1 MMQKFATLLLF
12 AFALLHAHAQTVVCI
27 EQVTNEMAFF
37 SDASGTAVAPD
48 FSLTCPIADF
58 TNVVEREL
66 NACTLEQIIV
76 DASSSALSPGDAERL
91 IIDVETTW
99 KKLCGQVFQYG
110 ILLRRRRELVPPS
123 ARAEILSA
131 LQQVAQEGCPT
142 GLCDNNVVDPD
153 FAFSNSDFTS
163 LSTYIVPFSP
173 LSPGSPFFDLPTN
186 VFDPPYAG
194 TWEITLY
201 SFNETNGLLVD
212 GVAVDFKGECCNGS
226 TDIPGC
232 TYSEACNFNSAATV
246 DDGSCLYPA
255 DFGWCNCQGN
265 TLDACGTCG
274 GQGIQGCTDET
285 ACNYNPAANCP
296 GDNCEYLSCLVF
308 GCTQLSACNY
318 DPDANADNGTCEF
331 ASCVP
336 CLTTAVIDSVNLS
349 GGQAGESPI
358 QFVASGSAES
368 VDIVL
373 TFANVTNDASWAA
386 DAAVLIQPPGQPCY
400 VLGGFDTDS
409 NCVSVG
415 LYNEVWPTWSTSVS
429 GTYTA
434 QVALDGFNIFGDGL
448 WSINILNGWS
458 GSAGAIYGATV
469 TLNGLCPPDDDDIIA
484 GCTEP
489 LACNYNPFAME
500 DDGSCYPCGCTY
512 PEACN
517 YNPDALEDDGSC
529 LYP

>member
-1 MMQKFATLLLF
+1 M
-12 AFALLHAHAQTVVCI
+12 
-27 EQVTNEMAFF
+27 
-37 SDASGTAVAPD
+37 
-48 FSLTCPIADF
+48 
-58 TNVVEREL
+58 
-66 NACTLEQIIV
+66 
-76 DASSSALSPGDAERL
+76 
-91 IIDVETTW
+91 
-99 KKLCGQVFQYG
+99 
-110 ILLRRRRELVPPS
+110 
-123 ARAEILSA
+123 
-131 LQQVAQEGCPT
+131 
-142 GLCDNNVVDPD
+142 
-153 FAFSNSDFTS
+153 
-163 LSTYIVPFSP
+163 
-173 LSPGSPFFDLPTN
+173 PTN
-186 VFDPPYAG
+186 VFDPPFAG
-194 TWEITLY
+194 TWQITLY
-201 SFNETNGLLVD
+201 SFDTTNGLEVD

-274 GQGIQGCTDET
+274 GQGIQGCTDES

-331 ASCVP
+331 ASCLP
-336 CLTTAVIDSVNLS
+336 CVTTAIIDSVNLS

-358 QFVASGSAES
+358 QFVASGSVES
-368 VDIVL
+368 LDIVL

-458 GSAGAIYGATV
+458 GSAGAVYGATV
-469 TLNGLCPPDDDDIIA
+469 TLNGLCPPDDDDIIT

-529 LYP
+529 LYPFDLDACDCDGSVEDVLGICGGTCFCGPGPRRHL